1 MTPGPVSQFID
12 HHYRHFNAAALK
24 DAANAYSKHID
35 DGGIMLL
42 TLAGAMSTAE
52 LGISLA
58 EMIRQGK
65 VNGIVCTGANLEE
78 DIFNLVAH
86 DFYERIPNYRDLTP
100 ADEQALLDRHMNR
113 VTDTCIPEMEAM
125 RRIENVILREWMAAD
140 SKGERLFPHEFFWRI
155 LDSDEL
161 KASFQIDPKNS
172 WMIAAMEKL
181 RGAIAR
187 RRPRPGRLRAVS
199 FGAIISGIAALGVFW
214 MPDAMVRHPLS
225 VVPAA
230 RKATIGEAM
239 LDEMR
244 RMTGPRCTEASALP
258 ALGRLA
264 NRLQDASG
272 KAPTLAVISTGVTG
286 VKALPGGLLLVDRRL
301 IEEEEAPDALAGYI
315 LAAMDASRLKT
326 PLEGLLESSGIVAT
340 FQLLTTGE
348 LPPDA
353 MREYSETLLAAPWPP
368 IHPTD
373 LLGAFRRNEVRSTPF
388 ANRLPEGHPEIQTL
402 KAKDPYPEAAPRPV
416 LDDADWVRLQGI
428 CGN

>member
-1 MTPGPVSQFID
+1 MTALTEYQRLEATGLWRVSPDVQRREVIVSLGD
-12 HHYRHFNAAALK
+12 TTIVISDSSDKPLAHWSIAAVART
-24 DAANAYSKHID
+24 NP
-35 DGGIMLL
+35 GGIPAIFHPDGDVGE
-42 TLAGAMSTAE
+42 TLE
-52 LGISLA
+52 LGEEAA
-58 EMIRQGK
+58 E
-65 VNGIVCTGANLEE
+65 
-78 DIFNLVAH
+78 
-86 DFYERIPNYRDLTP
+86 
-100 ADEQALLDRHMNR
+100 
-113 VTDTCIPEMEAM
+113 
-125 RRIENVILREWMAAD
+125 
-140 SKGERLFPHEFFWRI
+140 
-155 LDSDEL
+155 
-161 KASFQIDPKNS
+161 
-172 WMIAAMEKL
+172 MIAAMEKL

-214 MPDAMVRHPLS
+214 LPDAMVRHALS

-353 MREYSETLLAAPWPP
+353 IREYSETLLAAPWPP